1 MTEERSKG
9 RKVCYYYDGDVGNYY
24 YGQGNVHIKK
34 IFHKVFENYTPASRC
49 LSKYEWKFI
58 ISNNLLLI
66 YFSNLVKHI

>member
-49 LSKYEWKFI
+49 LSKYEWNKR
-58 ISNNLLLI
+58 NPLI
-66 YFSNLVKHI
+66 TKGILKS

>member
-34 IFHKVFENYTPASRC
+34 IFHKVFENYTPASGTG
-49 LSKYEWKFI
+49 LLDPKIWSGLGV
-58 ISNNLLLI
+58 SNPNS
-66 YFSNLVKHI
+66 F